1 MTRPVRLLVVLS
13 LAALVLAG
21 CAAPAAPAT
30 SAPATAPA
38 AAATEVPKAT
48 QAPTAVPKP
57 KAITIQAG
65 GGDPRSIDP
74 QKAIDT
80 REWYLLEQLFPPLL
94 VLNTETHASEPGVAQ
109 SYDIS
114 ADGKVYTFHLTE
126 KVPWVRY
133 NPSTKAVEQVTDD
146 KGQVRYLKAQD
157 FVYGFLRA
165 LDPKTGS
172 PAAYMLAPYI
182 AGAAD
187 YNAGKGSADQVAIK
201 ALDDNTLQ
209 ITAPE
214 KVGFALQIF
223 GIINA
228 RAVPSWD
235 VEQNGDAWTD
245 PKNIN
250 CYGPFVLKDW
260 THEASMTY
268 VKNPFWPGTKGIQK
282 PALDEITFRFI
293 DETVGLREFEA
304 GTIDM
309 TIVPGTEVLRV
320 QADPKLGPQLKI
332 VPGTCT
338 NYYSFNVNQPPF
350 NNVHIRRALTYA
362 VDRDTLTKEVL
373 AGGEIPA
380 PFLTPPSIN
389 MAPAATDAVKDGI
402 KYDPAKA
409 KEELALG
416 LKDLGLASADQ
427 LPQITVWLNN
437 QPTSARTA
445 QALQSMWQK
454 ELGIKVELLQIDAK
468 VYWAKLEKESGQINM
483 AGWCPDYNDANNYLR
498 DIFRSDSIYNYG
510 KYSNP
515 KFDSL
520 VDQARVESDPAKRLA
535 LYTEAEKLL
544 CVEDAGIIML
554 NYASRAQVTN
564 PRVKRTYSLTAI
576 EHYWD
581 WDVTN

>member
-1 MTRPVRLLVVLS
+1 MRRFLHPLVLLSVV
-13 LAALVLAG
+13 ALVLAG
-21 CAAPAAPAT
+21 CAAPAPAT
-30 SAPATAPA
+30 SAPTQAPA
-38 AAATEVPKAT
+38 SSATQAPKAT

-57 KAITIQAG
+57 KAISIQAG

-80 REWYLLEQLFPPLL
+80 REWYLLEQLFPPL
-94 VLNTETHASEPGVAQ
+94 VVINTETHASDPGAAQ
-109 SYDIS
+109 SWDVS
-114 ADGKVYTFHLTE
+114 ADGKVFTFHLAE

-133 NPSTKAVEQVTDD
+133 NPTTKAVEQVTDD
-146 KGQVRYLKAQD
+146 KGQVRYLTAQD

-182 AGAAD
+182 AGAED
-187 YNAGKGSADQVAIK
+187 YNAGKGPADKVAIK
-201 ALDDNTLQ
+201 AVDEKTLQ

-228 RAVPSWD
+228 RAVPSWNI
-235 VEQNGDAWTD
+235 EKNGDAWTD
-245 PKNIN
+245 PKNIHT
-250 CYGPFVLKDW
+250 YGPFAMKDW

-282 PALDEITFRFI
+282 PLLDEITFRFI
-293 DETVGLREFEA
+293 NEEVGLREFEA

-309 TIVPGTEVLRV
+309 TIVPGKEVLRV
-320 QADPKLGPQLKI
+320 QADAKLGPQLKI

-338 NYYSFNVNQPPF
+338 SYYSFNVNQAPF
-350 NNVHIRRALTYA
+350 DNVHIRRAFTYA
-362 VDRDTLTKEVL
+362 VDRETLTKEVL
-373 AGGEIPA
+373 GGGEIPA

-389 MAPAATDAVKDGI
+389 MAPAATAAAKDGI

-416 LKDLGLASADQ
+416 LKDLGLASADK
-427 LPQITVWLNN
+427 LPPITVWLNN

-454 ELGIKVELLQIDAK
+454 ELGIKVELLQIDSK

-510 KYSNP
+510 KYSSQ

-520 VDQARVESDPAKRLA
+520 VDQARMESDPAKRLQ

-544 CVEDAGIIML
+544 CVEDAGIVML
-554 NYASRAQVTN
+554 NYASRAQVTS
-564 PRVKRTYSLTAI
+564 PKVKRTYSLTAI